1 MAAPSGTS
9 WGSSVGSG
17 TKQGRIGIYVSLS
30 STNTQTTATVQI
42 WFWSKYSVHD
52 SSNTLYYDNEKSSAS
67 TSRGSVSIYTTVSSG
82 SGWSQTNQQ
91 LLKTYTH
98 TYNRGTSSSTKTCAS
113 KLTGVEYAPGT
124 MTVSKSYTIPALASY
139 KITFNANGGSGAPG
153 QQTKYYGKTLKLS
166 STKPTRTGYTF
177 QGWGTSAS
185 GSVVYA
191 PGGNYTAN
199 ASDTL
204 YAIWKAITYTVSY
217 NANGGS
223 GAPGA
228 QTKTYGVTLTL
239 SSTKPTRSGYNF
251 LGWGTSSG
259 STTVAYKSGA
269 SYTANAAIT
278 LYAIWQIAYTKPRIT
293 NLTADRC
300 NSAGTLTDTGT
311 YIKVAFKWAS
321 DKTITAASSY
331 IQWHCGE
338 LNGSMERQYLTGK
351 VSGTSGSVSVVVG
364 ANAINTNYPWNITVY
379 LQDASGNNQSS
390 TTVGTAKY
398 IIDFSPK
405 GGVAIGAAAQNSER
419 FDVEVPMYIGKPT
432 YSESTISSNGF
443 KGPVMT
449 EGDNRSVDTKPDDYN
464 NELKFRGLKTNS
476 VIGVPTNTSYS
487 YLVGLRGWAN
497 HSGGGAHELAFN
509 SDGSI
514 YHRLGSS
521 ETEWGA
527 WNKLLHQGIVFKQ
540 LWTGTL
546 SAGGKVTISELAYYN
561 VFVLRCS
568 GGATPIFALRMGP
581 GDSTVRGSGAYP
593 TSGNNGETFYVDA
606 TASGTSFTLDRLIR
620 ISHTEGD
627 THSAASNVNLTH
639 IWGLL

>member
-1 MAAPSGTS
+1 MAAPSNTK
-9 WGSSVGSG
+9 WGSIVGG
-17 TKQGRIGIYVSLS
+17 KGRIGISVTVS
-30 STNTQTTATVQI
+30 STNTTSSVHVEA
-42 WFWSKYSVHD
+42 WFWSKYSVSD
-52 SSNTLYYDNEKSSAS
+52 SNNDYYYDNNA
-67 TSRGSVSIYTTVSSG
+67 TTATTNRGSISISTTVSSG
-82 SGWSQTNQQ
+82 SGWSTSNQK
-91 LLKTYTH
+91 LLKETDYS
-98 TYNRGTSSSTKTCAS
+98 YNRGTSSVTRNCAA
-113 KLTGVEYAPGT
+113 KLSNVDAVGGT
-124 MTVSKSYTIPALASY
+124 MTVTASYTIPALSSY
-139 KITFNANGGSGAPG
+139 KITYNANGGSGAPG

-166 STKPTRTGYTF
+166 TTKPSRTGYTF
-177 QGWGTSAS
+177 QGWGTSPT

-191 PGGNYTAN
+191 PGANYTSN

-269 SYTANAAIT
+269 SYTSNAAIT
-278 LYAIWQIAYTKPRIT
+278 LYAIWQIAYRKPRIT

-300 NSAGTLTDTGT
+300 NSAGTLTDSGT

-331 IQWHCGE
+331 VQWVCYDK
-338 LNGSMERQYLTGK
+338 NGSIERQYLTGK
-351 VSGTSGSVSVVVG
+351 ISNTSGSVSIVVG
-364 ANAINTNYPWNITVY
+364 ANAIDTNYPWNVTVY
-379 LQDASGNNQSS
+379 LQDASGNSTLS

-398 IIDFSPK
+398 IIDFSPN
-405 GGVAIGAAAQNSER
+405 GGVAIGAAAKNSER

-443 KGPVMT
+443 EGPIMT
-449 EGDNRSVDTKPDDYN
+449 EGDNRSVNTKPSDYN
-464 NELKFRGLKTNS
+464 SELKFRGLKTNS
-476 VIGVPTNTSYS
+476 VIGAPTNRTYS
-487 YLVGLRGWAN
+487 YLLGLRGWMN

-509 SDGSI
+509 GDGNI
-514 YHRLGSS
+514 YHRIGSS

-546 SAGGKVTISELAYYN
+546 SAGGKATISDLADYN
-561 VFVLRCS
+561 VFILRCS
-568 GGATPIFALRMGP
+568 GGATPIFASRMGP
-581 GDSTVRGSGAYP
+581 GNSTVRGSGAYP
-593 TSGNNGETFYVDA
+593 TGGNNGETFYVDA

-627 THSAASNVNLTH
+627 THSAASNVNLTY
-639 IWGLL
+639 IFGLL

>member
-1 MAAPSGTS
+1 MAAPSNTK
-9 WGSSVGSG
+9 WGSIVGG
-17 TKQGRIGIYVSLS
+17 RGRIGISVTVS
-30 STNTQTTATVQI
+30 STNTTSSVHVEV
-42 WFWSKYSVHD
+42 WFWSKYSVSD
-52 SSNTLYYDNEKSSAS
+52 SNNDYYYDNNA
-67 TSRGSVSIYTTVSSG
+67 TTATTNRGSINISTTVASG
-82 SGWSQTNQQ
+82 SGWSTSNQK
-91 LLKTYTH
+91 LLKETDYS
-98 TYNRGTSSSTKTCAS
+98 YSRGTSSVTRNCAA
-113 KLTGVEYAPGT
+113 KLANIDVVGGT
-124 MTVSKSYTIPALASY
+124 MTATASYTIPALASY
-139 KITFNANGGSGAPG
+139 KITYNANGGSGAPG

-166 STKPTRTGYTF
+166 TTKPSRTGYTF
-177 QGWGTSAS
+177 QGWGTSAT

-191 PGGNYTAN
+191 PGANYTAN
-199 ASDTL
+199 AVDTL
-204 YAIWKAITYTVSY
+204 YAIWKANTWTVTY
-217 NANGGS
+217 NANGGA
-223 GAPGA
+223 GAPAA
-228 QTKTYGVTLTL
+228 QTKTYGVTLRL

-251 LGWGTSSG
+251 LGWGTSSE
-259 STTVAYKSGA
+259 STTVAYAAGA
-269 SYTANAAIT
+269 SYTSNAAIT

-311 YIKVAFKWAS
+311 YIKVTFKWAS
-321 DKTITAASSY
+321 DKAITAASSY

-364 ANAINTNYPWNITVY
+364 ANAINTNYPWDITVY

-443 KGPVMT
+443 KGPIMT
-449 EGDNRSVDTKPDDYN
+449 EGDNRSVNTKPDDYN

-476 VIGVPTNTSYS
+476 VIGAPTNRSYS
-487 YLVGLRGWAN
+487 YLVGLRGWTD

-509 SDGSI
+509 GDGSI

-546 SAGGKVTISELAYYN
+546 SAGGKATISELAYYN

-620 ISHTEGD
+620 ISHAEGD